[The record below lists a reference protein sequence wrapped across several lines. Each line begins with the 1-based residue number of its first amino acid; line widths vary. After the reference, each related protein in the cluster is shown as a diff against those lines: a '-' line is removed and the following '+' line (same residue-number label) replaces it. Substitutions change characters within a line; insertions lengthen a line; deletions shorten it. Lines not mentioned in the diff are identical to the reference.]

1 MPAPEDP
8 LSSDPLRHAGA
19 YEYMSEGYYACQDA
33 ELAGGDAMPTCAD
46 ALDAYVVPVALEKA
60 AKAGV
65 PVPEWLLTSEYFPV
79 PAVCYG
85 VNPFS
90 RKYAVVRDEA
100 SRGREARRLTWN
112 HKYVICCQRIA
123 PTTEIAEFRM
133 VCGKTGE
140 AEFADWAER
149 VFAVFRVPVA
159 TVRLLRGARLEFSAI
174 EPLPYES
181 LTPTERAWAGA
192 MLRG

>member
-1 MPAPEDP
+1 VATPDDPDP
-8 LSSDPLRHAGA
+8 LEFLGS

-33 ELAGGDAMPTCAD
+33 ELAGEGAMPTCAD
-46 ALDAYVVPVALEKA
+46 ALDAYVVPIALEKA

-100 SRGREARRLTWN
+100 SREREDDGAARRRPRCERPP
-112 HKYVICCQRIA
+112 HVA
-123 PTTEIAEFRM
+123 PSSMRRRQA
-133 VCGKTGE
+133 
-140 AEFADWAER
+140 
-149 VFAVFRVPVA
+149 
-159 TVRLLRGARLEFSAI
+159 
-174 EPLPYES
+174 
-181 LTPTERAWAGA
+181 
-192 MLRG
+192 